1 MSTTATSSTA
11 TNDKVKALPPGN
23 PDTILNFNN
32 ASALLNELD
41 DETNAKNYVHLRVVQ
56 RNGKKRVTIIEG
68 LEDDLDLKRIAQ
80 ALQKTL
86 KCGGHVV
93 DDAEHGLV
101 IQLTG
106 DQRLQVRDFLLEEGI
121 VPSKNHIKVH
131 GY

>member
-1 MSTTATSSTA
+1 MSAVLVNEKVNPSSE
-11 TNDKVKALPPGN
+11 
-23 PDTILNFNN
+23 TILNLNN
-32 ASALLNELD
+32 AAALLDELD

-56 RNGKKRVTIIEG
+56 RNGRKRVTIIEG

-80 ALQKTL
+80 ALQKAF

-93 DDAEHGLV
+93 DDPDHGLV

-106 DQRLQVRDFLLEEGI
+106 DQRLKVRDFLLEEGI
-121 VPSKNHIKVH
+121 VASKNHIKVH

>member
-1 MSTTATSSTA
+1 MS
-11 TNDKVKALPPGN
+11 ALANERISAQPPE
-23 PDTILNFNN
+23 TILNLNN
-32 ASALLNELD
+32 AAALLDELD
-41 DETNAKNYVHLRVVQ
+41 DETNAKNYVHLRVLQ
-56 RNGKKRVTIIEG
+56 RNGRKRVTVIEG

-80 ALQKTL
+80 ALQKAF

-93 DDAEHGLV
+93 DDPEHGLV

-106 DQRLQVRDFLLEEGI
+106 DQRLKVRDFLLEEGI